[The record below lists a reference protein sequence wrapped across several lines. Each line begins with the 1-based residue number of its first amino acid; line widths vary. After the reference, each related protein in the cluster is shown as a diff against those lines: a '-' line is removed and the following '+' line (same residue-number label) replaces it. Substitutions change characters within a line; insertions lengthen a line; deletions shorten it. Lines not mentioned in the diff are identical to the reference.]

1 MQTVATSKTYIVDC
15 LYIEQGN
22 LIHMVQ
28 LLKEKK

>member
-15 LYIEQGN
+15 LHIEKAN